1 MGDEGREKFQI
12 SAEALCYKGTR
23 LNKYSRKFTNL
34 LRGSS
39 NLKFRAAL
47 KLQMKPLKVAIAAHT
62 FLLADKN
69 DDGCVLAAMM
79 IKA

>member
-23 LNKYSRKFTNL
+23 LNKHSRKFTNL

-47 KLQMKPLKVAIAAHT
+47 KLHIETFKSCNRRAHI
-62 FLLADKN
+62 FARW
-69 DDGCVLAAMM
+69 
-79 IKA
+79 